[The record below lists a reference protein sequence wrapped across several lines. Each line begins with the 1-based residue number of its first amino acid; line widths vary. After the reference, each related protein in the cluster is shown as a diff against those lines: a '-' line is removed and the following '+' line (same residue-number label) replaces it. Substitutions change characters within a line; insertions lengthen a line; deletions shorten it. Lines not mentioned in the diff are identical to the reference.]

1 MKFIVQKY
9 GGTSVNT
16 PEKRQNIIN
25 NVKEVISE
33 GAMPVIV
40 VSAMGRFPD
49 SYATDSLLSLV
60 GDNPVDKRSL
70 DLLSSLGENITTVVV
85 AAELNAA
92 GLSAMPLTGYQA
104 GILTDENFG
113 EGEILSINTKRLVEN
128 AEKGVVSV
136 VAGFQGMSENGEILT
151 LGRGGSDTTACALGG
166 ALKAERVEIFSDVDG
181 VFTADPKISTK
192 ARLLEKI
199 KYEDIF
205 RLADCG
211 AKVIH
216 PRAVLHAMKANVPVH
231 ALNVG
236 KKRGSDCTVIS
247 DIEKSPSF
255 FAITSKKGEEKD
267 TITILFDEELIC
279 ENCCD
284 VIKNILSE
292 MKEEY
297 FDYERNTSSV
307 VFSINKGNA
316 QEVVKNIHD
325 ALIY

>member
-1 MKFIVQKY
+1 MNYIVQKY

-16 PEKRQNIIN
+16 KEKRQNIIN
-25 NVKEVISE
+25 NVKEVIAE
-33 GAMPVIV
+33 GCMPVLV

-85 AAELNAA
+85 SAELNAA
-92 GLSAMPLTGYQA
+92 GIKAMPLTGYQA

-113 EGEILSINTKRLVEN
+113 EGEILSISTKRLEEN
-128 AEKGVVSV
+128 AQNGIVSV

-166 ALKAERVEIFSDVDG
+166 ALKAKRVEIFSDVDG
-181 VFTADPKISTK
+181 VFTADPKLSEK

-199 KYEDIF
+199 RFEDIF

-216 PRAVLHAMKANVPVH
+216 PRAVLHAMKANVPIH

-236 KKRGSDCTVIS
+236 KKRGSNCTVIS

-255 FAITSKKGEEKD
+255 FAITSKKGDEKD
-267 TITILFDEELIC
+267 TVTILFDEELIMQNVC
-279 ENCCD
+279 EE
-284 VIKNILSE
+284 IKKILAE
-292 MKEEY
+292 MNEEY
-297 FDYERNTSSV
+297 FDYERKDSCV
-307 VFSINKGNA
+307 VFRLNKGNA

-325 ALIY
+325 RIIY

>member
-16 PEKRQNIIN
+16 KEKRQNIIN

-33 GAMPVIV
+33 GMMPVIV
-40 VSAMGRFPD
+40 VSAMGRFPE

-60 GDNPVDKRSL
+60 GDNPIDKRSL

-85 AAELNAA
+85 AAEMNAA
-92 GLSAMPLTGYQA
+92 GISAMPLTGYQA
-104 GILTDENFG
+104 GILTDENYG
-113 EGEILSINTKRLVEN
+113 EGEILEINTKRLIEN
-128 AEKGVVSV
+128 AQNGIVSV

-181 VFTADPKISTK
+181 VFTADPKISEK

-199 KYEDIF
+199 KFEDIF

-236 KKRGSDCTVIS
+236 KKRGSLCTVIS

-267 TITILFDEELIC
+267 TVTILFDEELIC

-284 VIKNILSE
+284 VIKGVLGE
-292 MKEEY
+292 MNEEY
-297 FDYERNTSSV
+297 SDYERSDSSV
-307 VFSINKGNA
+307 VFKINKGNS

-325 ALIY
+325 RLIY